1 MKKCASKEYG
11 HDLDSTCSLTTE
23 TDGKATN
30 LRVPDEAED
39 LLITCSTVH
48 LEELDVD
55 GKILLKWIFKN
66 GGGMEWFAVVHDRD
80 RWRALV
86 YAVMSLRAP

>member
-1 MKKCASKEYG
+1 MRPG
-11 HDLDSTCSLTTE
+11 FNWLTTE

-48 LEELDVD
+48 LEDKDVD
-55 GKILLKWIFKN
+55 GKILLKWIFKKWDGEAWN
-66 GGGMEWFAVVHDRD
+66 GLLWFTIETVGGR
-80 RWRALV
+80 L
-86 YAVMSLRAP
+86 